1 MGLNFAYLNDV
12 NLNDNNF
19 DENDLDSLIHVSR
32 TNKSS

>member
-32 TNKSS
+32 TNESS

>member
-1 MGLNFAYLNDV
+1 MGLDFAYLNDV

-32 TNKSS
+32 TNESS

>member
-19 DENDLDSLIHVSR
+19 DENDLDSLIRVSR
-32 TNKSS
+32 TNESS